1 MRYPGTNCLYSVSFY
16 SAEDQAKP
24 MLQQVC
30 YFKNSVCL
38 PIAPVFFYFI
48 RRSPM
53 AMMFT
58 LLRNDVQVTPWLV
71 STTARD
77 SPFSLVTQRSGK
89 LFLLATVNARSCL
102 NKTAVL
108 VDHVIGKRYD
118 IIGQVAVAELCS
130 GTQLKLIWRMTTENF
145 PPLNIQNGKLRSTTK
160 ISEL

>member
-1 MRYPGTNCLYSVSFY
+1 M
-16 SAEDQAKP
+16 
-24 MLQQVC
+24 
-30 YFKNSVCL
+30 
-38 PIAPVFFYFI
+38 
-48 RRSPM
+48 
-53 AMMFT
+53 
-58 LLRNDVQVTPWLV
+58 
-71 STTARD
+71 
-77 SPFSLVTQRSGK
+77 
-89 LFLLATVNARSCL
+89 NARSCL